1 MSLYRLI
8 DEESERQSV
17 SRLCRTLGVTRS
29 GFYDWQRQPL
39 SDRALADWLLTEQIR
54 GIFAESEQTYGS
66 PRVFKE
72 LTLGSGLRIS
82 EKRVAR
88 LMRQAG
94 LVAVSS
100 RRRKGS
106 TTRAKEHP
114 LAPDLVQRD
123 FAVEGPDRL
132 WVADFTQL
140 TTWQGTAYIAVVAD
154 AYSRLCLG
162 WSVRADKTVELAL
175 EALDM
180 AIWRRGQMR
189 ACGAVHHSDQGS
201 QYTSFAFTRRL
212 ASEGLVASM
221 GTVGDALDN
230 AMCESLIGTMK
241 IEKLS
246 RQPWRSIED
255 LRAAVFEWIETW
267 YNRRRRHSSLGY
279 LSPLEYESQHN
290 DGHTITNP

>member
-8 DEESERQSV
+8 DEERDRQSV

-54 GIFAESEQTYGS
+54 GVFDESEQTYGS

-72 LTLGSGLRIS
+72 LKLGRGLAIG

-94 LVAVSS
+94 LVSVYAKK
-100 RRRKGS
+100 RKGS

-123 FAVEGPDRL
+123 FNVDGPDRL

-140 TTWQGTAYIAVVAD
+140 TTWTGTCYIAVVAD

-162 WSVRADKTVELAL
+162 WSVRADKTVELVL

-201 QYTSFAFTRRL
+201 QTRL
-212 ASEGLVASM
+212 
-221 GTVGDALDN
+221 
-230 AMCESLIGTMK
+230 
-241 IEKLS
+241 
-246 RQPWRSIED
+246 
-255 LRAAVFEWIETW
+255 
-267 YNRRRRHSSLGY
+267 NRW
-279 LSPLEYESQHN
+279 SQHRVVDLIVN
-290 DGHTITNP
+290 THSMLQPASASQASYAVGC

>member
-1 MSLYRLI
+1 LYRLI
-8 DEESERQSV
+8 DVESDRQSV

-54 GIFAESEQTYGS
+54 SIFVESEQTYGS

-72 LTLGSGLRIS
+72 LKLGRGLKIG

-94 LVAVSS
+94 LVSICAKK
-100 RRRKGS
+100 RKGS
-106 TTRAKEHP
+106 TTRQKEPP

-123 FAVEGPDRL
+123 FSVDGPDQL
-132 WVADFTQL
+132 WVADFSHV
-140 TTWQGTAYIAVVAD
+140 TTWQGTAYVAVVAD
-154 AYSRLCLG
+154 AFSRLCLG
-162 WSVRADKTVELAL
+162 WSVRADKSVELVL

-180 AIWRRGQMR
+180 AIWRRGQMQ
-189 ACGAVHHSDQGS
+189 AAGAIHHSDQGS

-212 ASEGLVASM
+212 AAEGLVGSM

-230 AMCESLIGTMK
+230 AMCESLLGTMK
-241 IEKLS
+241 IEKLD
-246 RQPWRSIED
+246 RQSWRSVED
-255 LRAAVFEWIETW
+255 VRAAVFDWIETW

-290 DGHTITNP
+290 DGHLITNP

>member
-1 MSLYRLI
+1 LYRLI
-8 DEESERQSV
+8 DEERGRQPV

-72 LTLGSGLRIS
+72 LKLGRGLAIG

-94 LVAVSS
+94 LVSIYAKK
-100 RRRKGS
+100 RKGS

-123 FAVEGPDRL
+123 FAVDGPDRL

-140 TTWQGTAYIAVVAD
+140 TTWTGTAYVAVIAD

-162 WSVRADKTVELAL
+162 WSVRSDKTVELVL

-189 ACGAVHHSDQGS
+189 ASGAVHHSDQGS
-201 QYTSFAFTRRL
+201 QYTSFAFTKRL
-212 ASEGLVASM
+212 AAEGIVASM
-221 GTVGDALDN
+221 GSVGDALDN

-241 IEKLS
+241 IEKLD
-246 RQPWRSIED
+246 RHPWRSTED
-255 LRAAVFEWIETW
+255 VRAGVFDWIETW

-279 LSPLEYESQHN
+279 LSPLEYESQHY
-290 DGHTITNP
+290 DGHAITNR

>member
-1 MSLYRLI
+1 MYRLI
-8 DEESERQSV
+8 DEESRRQPV
-17 SRLCRTLGVTRS
+17 SRLCRALGVTRS
-29 GFYDWQRQPL
+29 GFYEWRRQPL
-39 SDRALADWLLTEQIR
+39 SDRAIADWALTEQIR
-54 GIFAESEQTYGS
+54 GIFADSDQTYGS

-72 LTLGSGLRIS
+72 LKLGHGMRVS

-94 LVAVSS
+94 LVSVYAPK
-100 RRRKGS
+100 RLA
-106 TTRAKEHP
+106 TTRRAKEHP

-123 FAVEGPDRL
+123 FQVAAPGEL
-132 WVADFTQL
+132 WVADFTQI

-162 WSVRADKTVELAL
+162 WSVRSDKTVDLVL

-180 AIWRRGQMR
+180 AIWRRGQTR
-189 ACGAVHHSDQGS
+189 ATGAIHHSDQGS

-212 ASEGLVASM
+212 AAEGLIASM
-221 GTVGDALDN
+221 GSVGDALDN
-230 AMCESLIGTMK
+230 AMCESLIGSLK
-241 IEKLS
+241 IEKLD

-255 LRAAVFEWIETW
+255 VRAAVFHWTETW

-279 LSPLEYESQHN
+279 LSPLEYESQHY
-290 DGHTITNP
+290 DGHPITNP

>member
-29 GFYDWQRQPL
+29 GYYDWQRQPL

-72 LTLGSGLRIS
+72 LKLGRGMQVG

-94 LVAVSS
+94 LVSVYSHK
-100 RRRKGS
+100 RKRS

-123 FAVEGPDRL
+123 FSVDGPDRL
-132 WVADFTQL
+132 WIADFTQL
-140 TTWQGTAYIAVVAD
+140 TTWQGTCYIAVVAD

-162 WSVRADKTVELAL
+162 WSVRSDKTVGLVL

-189 ACGAVHHSDQGS
+189 AAGAIHHSDQGS

-212 ASEGLVASM
+212 AAEGLVGSM
-221 GTVGDALDN
+221 GSVGDALDN

-241 IEKLS
+241 IEKLD
-246 RQPWRSIED
+246 RQAWRSVED
-255 LRAAVFEWIETW
+255 VRAAAFEWIETW
-267 YNRRRRHSSLGY
+267 YNRRRRHSALGY
-279 LSPLEYESQHN
+279 LSPLEYESQHH
-290 DGHTITNP
+290 DGHPITNP

>member
-8 DEESERQSV
+8 DEESDRQPV
-17 SRLCRTLGVTRS
+17 SRMCRTLGVTRS
-29 GFYDWQRQPL
+29 GYYDWQRQPL

-54 GIFAESEQTYGS
+54 GIFDESDQSYGS

-72 LTLGSGLRIS
+72 LKLGHGLQIG

-94 LVAVSS
+94 LVSIYS
-100 RRRKGS
+100 NKRKGS

-123 FAVEGPDRL
+123 FNVDGPDRL
-132 WVADFTQL
+132 WIADFTQR
-140 TTWQGTAYIAVVAD
+140 TTWEGPAYVAVVAD

-162 WSVRADKTVELAL
+162 WSVRSDKTVELVL

-180 AIWRRGQMR
+180 AIWRRGEMQ
-189 ACGAVHHSDQGS
+189 AAGAIHHSDQGS

-212 ASEGLVASM
+212 AAEGLVGSM
-221 GTVGDALDN
+221 GSVGDALDN

-241 IEKLS
+241 IEKLD
-246 RQPWRSIED
+246 RQSWRSVED
-255 LRAAVFEWIETW
+255 VRAAVFEWIETW
-267 YNRRRRHSSLGY
+267 YNRRRRHSALGY
-279 LSPLEYESQHN
+279 LSPLEFESQHN